1 MMLLSLVFI
10 LYVME
15 IYKDF
20 KQEGHIIKSAY
31 EKGLFGSCIEES
43 IEIRKGN
50 RDRLDQIT
58 SN

>member
-50 RDRLDQIT
+50 R
-58 SN
+58 